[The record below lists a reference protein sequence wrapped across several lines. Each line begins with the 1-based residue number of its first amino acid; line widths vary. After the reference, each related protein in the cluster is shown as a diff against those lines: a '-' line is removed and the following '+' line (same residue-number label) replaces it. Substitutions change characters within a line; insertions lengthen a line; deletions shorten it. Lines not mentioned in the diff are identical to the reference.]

1 MATFS
6 QSSIDKGSDI
16 TKSFSQSTID
26 KGSDMIQ
33 DFLCSTCEEKKL
45 DKFADFYCESCVKFY
60 CGECVNMHNKLFT
73 KHTPYGRGAMKKWPV
88 AKKVEDF
95 LLKCDIH
102 KEESL
107 KIYCDDHSELCCTNC
122 AFLNHRLCRKITFIS
137 DKVKVESTD
146 LQKLS
151 VSIKTILEEI
161 KKLEDN
167 QKASIQYVQSSY
179 DEQLYTIQET
189 RQKINSA
196 LDTIEQ
202 KTLTEMKDFL
212 TKLQTSSKIAV
223 DKCIRLRDE
232 LQQLRDA
239 IQDISD
245 KSKLELSFIATRKC
259 MDKIQQSETYL
270 EENYLQAKVS
280 ITFQPNHEIIQYLSK
295 LSGLGQLEHST
306 QTLMGQG
313 NPNKVIT
320 VQGKSEHNVNI
331 SSDSQKCCSITAIC
345 VLPDRK
351 VLVVDNDNAN
361 VKLLDQQYHVVSHWS
376 ATGRPVGMC
385 EITPG
390 EVAVTLNCPDTKTHK
405 VQFITVNNRQLVM
418 GKKLQF
424 QHTCSGIAFHQEDL
438 YITSNTALYMY
449 TYSGKFVSKMYEDT
463 SGKMTEVSCAV
474 SPTGDKL
481 YITNRYQN
489 KILILARDGSVL
501 VTFTDPALAK
511 WPTCVNVTPSG
522 QVLVCG
528 GQYPNFYIIQ
538 LDSEGRRKLA
548 TLATYQDG
556 FICPCSIYYNRHT
569 ACVIVGLFNNSIQ
582 VFKVQ

>member
-6 QSSIDKGSDI
+6 QSSLDKGSDI

-33 DFLCSTCEEKKL
+33 DFLCSTCEDKKL
-45 DKFADFYCESCVKFY
+45 DKMADFYCESCVKFY

-73 KHTPYGRGAMKKWPV
+73 KHTPCGRGAMKKWPV
-88 AKKVEDF
+88 AKKIEDF

-107 KIYCDDHSELCCTNC
+107 KMYCDDHSELCCTNC
-122 AFLNHRLCRKITFIS
+122 AFLKHRLCPQVTFIS
-137 DKVKVESTD
+137 DKVKVQSTD
-146 LQKLS
+146 FQKLS

-161 KKLEDN
+161 NKLEDN

-202 KTLTEMKDFL
+202 KTLTEMKDIL

-270 EENYLQAKVS
+270 KENSLQAKVS

-295 LSGLGQLEHST
+295 LSGLGQIEHST

-331 SSDSQKCCSITAIC
+331 SSDSQKCSITAIC

-361 VKLLDQQYHVVSHWS
+361 VKLLDQQYQVVSHWS
-376 ATGRPVGMC
+376 ATGWPVGMC
-385 EITPG
+385 EITPS
-390 EVAVTLNCPDTKTHK
+390 EVAVTLDCRDTNTHK
-405 VQFITVNNRQLVM
+405 VQFITVNNRQLVK

-424 QHTCSGIAFHQEDL
+424 QHTCSGIAFHQGDL
-438 YITSNTALYMY
+438 YITSRTALYMY
-449 TYSGKFVSKMYEDT
+449 TLSGIFVSKMYEDT
-463 SGKMTEVSCAV
+463 SGDLTVDRCAV

-481 YITNRYQN
+481 YINNYN
-489 KILILARDGSVL
+489 KHKLLILARDGSVL
-501 VTFTDPALAK
+501 VTFTDPAMAC
-511 WPTCVNVTPSG
+511 PTGVNVTPSG

-528 GQYPNFYIIQ
+528 GLYPNYYIIQ
-538 LDSEGRRKLA
+538 LDSEGKRKLA
-548 TLATYQDG
+548 TLATEKDG
-556 FICPCSIYYNRHT
+556 ICNPWSVCYNRHT
-569 ACVIVGLFNNSIQ
+569 ACIIVGLFRNNSIQ
-582 VFKVQ
+582 VFKAQ

>member
-6 QSSIDKGSDI
+6 QSSLDKGSDI

-45 DKFADFYCESCVKFY
+45 DKMADFYCESCVKFY

-107 KIYCDDHSELCCTNC
+107 KMYCDDHSELCCTNC
-122 AFLNHRLCRKITFIS
+122 AFLKHRLCQKVVLIS
-137 DKVKVESTD
+137 DKVKGQSTD

-161 KKLEDN
+161 KKLQDN
-167 QKASIQYVQSSY
+167 QEASIQYVQSSY
-179 DEQLYTIQET
+179 DEQLHTIQKT
-189 RQKINSA
+189 RLNINSA

-202 KTLTEMKDFL
+202 KTRKEMKDTL
-212 TKLQTSSKIAV
+212 TKLQASSKSDV

-239 IQDISD
+239 MQDISD
-245 KSKLELSFIATRKC
+245 KSKLELSFIAIRKC
-259 MDKIQQSETYL
+259 KDKIQQSEAFL
-270 EENYLQAKVS
+270 KENSLQAKVS
-280 ITFQPNHEIIQYLSK
+280 ITFLPNHEIVQYLSK
-295 LSGLGQLEHST
+295 LSGFGQIEHST
-306 QTLMGQG
+306 QTLMGQED
-313 NPNKVIT
+313 PNKVIT
-320 VQGKSEHNVNI
+320 VQGKSEHNVKI
-331 SSDSQKCCSITAIC
+331 SSDSQKCIIKAIC

-351 VLVVDNDNAN
+351 VLVVDNNNAN
-361 VKLLDQQYHVVSHWS
+361 VKLLDQQYQVVSHWS

-385 EITPG
+385 EITPS
-390 EVAVTLNCPDTKTHK
+390 EVAVTLNGPDTNIHE
-405 VQFITVNNRQLVM
+405 VQFITVNNMQLVV
-418 GKKLQF
+418 GKKIQLQHF
-424 QHTCSGIAFHQEDL
+424 CKSIAFHQGDL

-449 TYSGKFVSKMYEDT
+449 TLSGKFVSKMYEDT
-463 SGKMTEVSCAV
+463 SGIETVVSCAV

-481 YITNRYQN
+481 YITNFP
-489 KILILARDGSVL
+489 KDKLLILAMDGSVL
-501 VTFTDPALAK
+501 ATFTDPALAK
-511 WPTCVNVTPSG
+511 WPIGVNVTPSG

-528 GQYPNFYIIQ
+528 GYYPNYYIIQ
-538 LDSEGRRKLA
+538 LDSEGKRKLA
-548 TLATYQDG
+548 TLATEKDG
-556 FICPCSIYYNRHT
+556 MGDPWSICYNRHT
-569 ACVIVGLFNNSIQ
+569 SCIIVGLLKNNSIQ
-582 VFKVQ
+582 VFKAL

>member
-6 QSSIDKGSDI
+6 QSSLDKGSDI

-45 DKFADFYCESCVKFY
+45 DKMADFYCESCVKFY

-107 KIYCDDHSELCCTNC
+107 KMYCDDHSELCCTNC
-122 AFLNHRLCRKITFIS
+122 AFLKHRLCPQVTLIS
-137 DKVKVESTD
+137 DKVKVQSTD

-161 KKLEDN
+161 TKLQNIQE
-167 QKASIQYVQSSY
+167 ASIQYVQSSY

-189 RQKINSA
+189 RQKINAA

-202 KTLTEMKDFL
+202 KTLKEMKDIL
-212 TKLQTSSKIAV
+212 TKLQASSKSDV

-259 MDKIQQSETYL
+259 MDKIQQSETFL
-270 EENYLQAKVS
+270 KGNSLQANVS
-280 ITFQPNHEIIQYLSK
+280 ITFQPNSEIIQYLSK
-295 LSGLGQLEHST
+295 LSGLGQIEHST

-331 SSDSQKCCSITAIC
+331 SSDSQKCSITAIC

-351 VLVVDNDNAN
+351 VLVVDGKNAN
-361 VKLLDQQYHVVSHWS
+361 VKLLDQQYQVVSHWS
-376 ATGRPVGMC
+376 GTGTPEGMC
-385 EITPG
+385 EITPS
-390 EVAVTLNCPDTKTHK
+390 EVAVTLKCSDTNTNE

-418 GKKLQF
+418 GKKLQL
-424 QHTCSGIAFHQEDL
+424 QHTCSGIAFHQGDL

-449 TYSGKFVSKMYEDT
+449 TLSGKFVSKMYEDT
-463 SGKMTEVSCAV
+463 SCYETVNRCAV

-481 YITNRYQN
+481 YITNHS
-489 KILILARDGSVL
+489 KHKLLTLARDGSVL
-501 VTFTDPALAK
+501 FTFTDPALAK
-511 WPTCVNVTPSG
+511 WPIGVNVTPSG

-528 GQYPNFYIIQ
+528 GQYPNVYIIQ
-538 LDSEGRRKLA
+538 LDSEGRRKMA
-548 TLATYQDG
+548 TLATEKDG
-556 FICPCSIYYNRHT
+556 MDNPWSVCYNRHT
-569 ACVIVGLFNNSIQ
+569 ACIIVGPFFNNSIQ
-582 VFKVQ
+582 VFKAQ